1 MNIFTGLL
9 SEGITIGELNW
20 SRIRSSFDCSSTT
33 SDQDEIDPQN
43 KTSLKDADDG
53 AEVCSQQEQD
63 AQTVDYSSTYN
74 YVLYG
79 LPHVNLITPP
89 S

>member
-1 MNIFTGLL
+1 M
-9 SEGITIGELNW
+9 GELNW
-20 SRIRSSFDCSSTT
+20 SRIRSSFECSSTT

-43 KTSLKDADDG
+43 KTSLKSADGG
-53 AEVCSQQEQD
+53 AEVCSEQETTED

-79 LPHVNLITPP
+79 LPHVNLISP
-89 S
+89 SL

>member
-53 AEVCSQQEQD
+53 AEQETTQD
-63 AQTVDYSSTYN
+63 ARTVDYSSTYN

-89 S
+89 SL